1 MGGLGGIGVD
11 LFDVAGIWEP
21 SRRSV
26 PLTVDED
33 DEEVKD
39 SRTAVRPRLRTML
52 ESSCRGM
59 PGTFRLVTGGR
70 LRVGLSC
77 FLLIGALTGVETPG
91 DCDDMDVG
99 VEVLLKAPGDSERR
113 MEEPLSAKVGVGGG
127 NCGVDK
133 ASGRLRVL

>member
-1 MGGLGGIGVD
+1 M
-11 LFDVAGIWEP
+11 
-21 SRRSV
+21 

-39 SRTAVRPRLRTML
+39 SRTAVRPRLREIL
-52 ESSCRGM
+52 ESSCSGT
-59 PGTFRLVTGGR
+59 PGNFRLVTGGR

-77 FLLIGALTGVETPG
+77 FLPMGALIGVETPG

-113 MEEPLSAKVGVGGG
+113 VDEPLSAKVGVGGG
-127 NCGVDK
+127 KFCVDK
-133 ASGRLRVL
+133 ASGVLRVL

>member
-1 MGGLGGIGVD
+1 MGVD
-11 LFDVAGIWEP
+11 RFEVERIWEP

-39 SRTAVRPRLRTML
+39 SRTAVRPRLCEIL
-52 ESSCRGM
+52 ESSCSGM
-59 PGTFRLVTGGR
+59 PGNLRLVTGGR

-77 FLLIGALTGVETPG
+77 FLLLGALTGVENPG

-99 VEVLLKAPGDSERR
+99 VEALLKAPGDSERR
-113 MEEPLSAKVGVGGG
+113 VDEPLSANVGVGGG
-127 NCGVDK
+127 RLCVDK
-133 ASGRLRVL
+133 RSEALRVL

>member
-1 MGGLGGIGVD
+1 M
-11 LFDVAGIWEP
+11 
-21 SRRSV
+21 

-39 SRTAVRPRLRTML
+39 SRTAVRPRLCNRL
-52 ESSCRGM
+52 GSSCSGM
-59 PGTFRLVTGGR
+59 PGNFRLVTGGR

-77 FLLIGALTGVETPG
+77 FLPIGALIGVETPG

-113 MEEPLSAKVGVGGG
+113 VDEPLSAKVGVGGG
-127 NCGVDK
+127 KFCAGNTSWV
-133 ASGRLRVL
+133 LRVL

>member
-1 MGGLGGIGVD
+1 MGVD
-11 LFDVAGIWEP
+11 WFEVERTWEP

-33 DEEVKD
+33 DDEVKD
-39 SRTAVRPRLRTML
+39 SRTAVRPRLCKIM
-52 ESSCRGM
+52 ESSGNGM
-59 PGTFRLVTGGR
+59 PGNFRLVTGGR

-77 FLLIGALTGVETPG
+77 FLLIGALIGVETPG

-113 MEEPLSAKVGVGGG
+113 VEEPLSAKVGVGGRKFWVDEVS
-127 NCGVDK
+127 GV
-133 ASGRLRVL
+133 LRVL

>member
-11 LFDVAGIWEP
+11 LFEVERTWEP

-39 SRTAVRPRLRTML
+39 SRTAVRPRLCKIL
-52 ESSCRGM
+52 ESSRSGL
-59 PGTFRLVTGGR
+59 PGNFRLVTGGR

-77 FLLIGALTGVETPG
+77 VLLIGALIGVETPG

-113 MEEPLSAKVGVGGG
+113 VDEPLSTKVGVGGG
-127 NCGVDK
+127 KFCVDNVSGV
-133 ASGRLRVL
+133 LRVL